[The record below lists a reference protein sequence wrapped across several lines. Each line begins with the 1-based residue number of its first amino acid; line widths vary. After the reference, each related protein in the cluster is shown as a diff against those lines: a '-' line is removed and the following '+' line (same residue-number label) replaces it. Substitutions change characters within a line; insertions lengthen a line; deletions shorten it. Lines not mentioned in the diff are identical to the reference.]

1 MAVGGAIVEPAM
13 ARTPLV
19 LAKTIAFV
27 ALFLLLNRILD
38 ATEIRFRLLNA
49 FVDSISQ
56 ATGISGK
63 YIDVSILSAMA
74 YGLLRII
81 TLGCSFLSESIKG

>member
-1 MAVGGAIVEPAM
+1 M
-13 ARTPLV
+13 ARTLLV
-19 LAKTIAFV
+19 LAKAIALV
-27 ALFLLLNRILD
+27 ALFLFLNGILD
-38 ATEIRFRLLNA
+38 ASEIRFRLLNA

-56 ATGISGK
+56 ATGIAAR
-63 YIDVSILSAMA
+63 YIDVFVVGAMA

>member
-1 MAVGGAIVEPAM
+1 MAEAGAIVGQAM
-13 ARTPLV
+13 ARTLSV
-19 LAKTIAFV
+19 LAKTIALV
-27 ALFLLLNRILD
+27 ALFLCLNRILD

-56 ATGISGK
+56 TTGIAGR
-63 YIDVSILSAMA
+63 YIEVLIVGAMA